1 MPRTSGRL
9 PVRGLLAAAITAV
22 LGAAPAHAGGLD
34 LRFGGYFPSASS
46 NLFDDI
52 HSLYTRGASFS
63 TAIPPG
69 VEQDD
74 WQGLFGGIEYNQ
86 KVADFVEL
94 AVHVDGY
101 SKSLDTSY
109 REYVNIDDS
118 PILQTLRLSIVPI
131 GFSVRLGPTS
141 RRARLAPFVVAG
153 VDAMIYSYEEFGDFI
168 DFFDDD
174 RPVDFDSFRSDGVA
188 FGYHLGG
195 GLRVAVSDD
204 VSIVGEG
211 RYFWSKTDMG
221 DDFRGNEIDLG
232 GVAATIGVHIRF

>member
-1 MPRTSGRL
+1 L
-9 PVRGLLAAAITAV
+9 PVRALLAAAITAV

-168 DFFDDD
+168 DFFDPELPIYPDAF
-174 RPVDFDSFRSDGVA
+174 VDDGVA
-188 FGYHLGG
+188 FGLHALGG
-195 GLRVAVSDD
+195 IRFYINRDFA
-204 VSIVGEG
+204 IVGEG
-211 RYFWSKTDMG
+211 RYQWADTDMG
-221 DDFRGNEIDLG
+221 DDFSPQEPGFVNRIDLSG
-232 GVAATIGVHIRF
+232 WTWTVGLHVRF